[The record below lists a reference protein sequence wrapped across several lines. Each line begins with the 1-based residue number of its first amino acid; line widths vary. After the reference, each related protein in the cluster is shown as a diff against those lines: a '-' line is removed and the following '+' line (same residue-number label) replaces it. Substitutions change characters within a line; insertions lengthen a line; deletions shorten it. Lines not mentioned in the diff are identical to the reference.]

1 MIVSHPA
8 SRKTLNKSKQLF
20 LPTEWLTKP
29 EISAPINWPKF
40 RMLAIQAFSD
50 NVNSVVELFG
60 RVELCGNQIPLN
72 A

>member
-1 MIVSHPA
+1 M
-8 SRKTLNKSKQLF
+8 NKSKQLF

-29 EISAPINWPKF
+29 EMSALIIWPKF
-40 RMLAIQAFSD
+40 KMLAIHAFSD

-60 RVELCGNQIPLN
+60 KVELCGNQIPLN